1 MPRFIAF
8 LRAINVGGR
17 LVAMAALRKHFE
29 AMGLD
34 EVETFIAS
42 GNVLFT
48 SAKKE
53 PALRTLIERTLAKE
67 LGFEVATLLRTTD
80 ELTTLAG
87 SKVLAKARTGVPT
100 TVVGFLHE
108 PLSAAAVARLKG
120 IETDVDR
127 FTVEGRHIYWLCSV
141 KQSESKL
148 TLAKLEK
155 AIGGP
160 ATFRGVNT
168 VERLMAKLV
177 TKIG

>member
-17 LVAMAALRKHFE
+17 VVAMAALRKHFQ
-29 AMGLD
+29 AMGLE

-53 PALRTLIERTLAKE
+53 PALRTLIERSLAKE

-80 ELTTLAG
+80 EVQSLAA
-87 SKVLAKARTGVPT
+87 SKILAKARTSVPT
-100 TVVGFLHE
+100 TVVGFLHG
-108 PLSAAAVARLKG
+108 PLSAAAAARLKA
-120 IETDVDR
+120 IETTVDR

-155 AIGGP
+155 AIGAP

-168 VERLMAKLV
+168 VERLAAKV
-177 TKIG
+177 G